1 MGRERRQ
8 IRQAAFPV
16 LAQRAAPAEMEKQG
30 RIRERQLMGIEL
42 ERDHA
47 APQQVL
53 VVGAVARA
61 RAKPGG
67 ACVIGEVLH
76 LAGAQAG
83 GFEQLIDPLRQP
95 LSPRTGDRNQEPA
108 AVPR

>member
-1 MGRERRQ
+1 M
-8 IRQAAFPV
+8 A
-16 LAQRAAPAEMEKQG
+16 KQG

-47 APQQVL
+47 VPQQVL
-53 VVGAVARA
+53 VVGAVGLA

-67 ACVIGEVLH
+67 ARVIGQVFH

-83 GFEQLIDPLRQP
+83 GFEQLIGPFRQP
-95 LSPRTGDRNQEPA
+95 LSPQIRDRAQDRRPCRGE
-108 AVPR
+108 